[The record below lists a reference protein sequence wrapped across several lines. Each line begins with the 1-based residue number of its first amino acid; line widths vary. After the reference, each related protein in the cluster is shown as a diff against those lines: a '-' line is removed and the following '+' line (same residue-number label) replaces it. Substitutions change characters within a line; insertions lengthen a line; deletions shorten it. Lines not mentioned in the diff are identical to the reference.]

1 MHLSQVRVLAIAGA
15 LALTAA
21 APAPGPAPI
30 QGLVQCRDGG
40 GDARGCGAGLVA
52 HRDADFG
59 GLDPADR
66 RADPE
71 GPDLDSKFVTDE
83 IKGSK
88 ALLLPPRGHVGFFE
102 GLWFYTWHMDTLE
115 QPDGTTLEA
124 TLPTPLKNR
133 FVAARTRIG
142 KDEDRYGK
150 YLGGVAAIM
159 LESDYW
165 KYAKLTFKEPQET
178 LESIA
183 RHAGVPVRETA
194 VYPAMD
200 VVNDIPRMTPA
211 AHLACLDFALKDID
225 TASAMRRRRRRPGRG
240 ATSRAS
246 RRTISRHGSMI
257 ACSRIPPI
265 AC

>member
-1 MHLSQVRVLAIAGA
+1 M
-15 LALTAA
+15 
-21 APAPGPAPI
+21 
-30 QGLVQCRDGG
+30 
-40 GDARGCGAGLVA
+40 A

-59 GLDPADR
+59 DLDPADR
-66 RADPE
+66 RADPK
-71 GPDLDSKFVTDE
+71 DLTWDSKFVTDA

-124 TLPTPLKNR
+124 TLPAPLKSR

-142 KDEDRYGK
+142 KDADRYGK

-178 LESIA
+178 IESIA

-200 VVNDIPRMTPA
+200 VVNDIPRMTAA
-211 AHLACLDFALKDID
+211 AHLACLDYALKDID
-225 TASAMRRRRRRPGRG
+225 TASAHAAAAAQAW
-240 ATSRAS
+240 ATGDVAGIKANYLETRLDDCLQQNSAYRVLSDTANRDMTNAILAALKTPENPSR
-246 RRTISRHGSMI
+246 
-257 ACSRIPPI
+257 
-265 AC
+265 